1 MFRLAINKF
10 VVGAMRRTGNDALAI
25 CALLLATAGCTHNPY
40 VLQGQVETM
49 QQQQLGLAQ
58 RNDEL
63 NERAASLDRNNKE
76 LETLLAQTRQQS
88 RLLEDQVAALRDQ
101 LGTANTQLAQATR
114 QQQDTARRVKTLE
127 ASQQRRAEATITANN
142 SLAQR
147 MPRFAIEGV
156 EVRTDG
162 DVMRV
167 ELPGSRI
174 FEPESARLQAEAG
187 RLIDEVASQLMRAY
201 PGHIIGVEGHTDSDP
216 AAVGRW
222 GSNHQLSVGRAMA
235 VYDHL
240 VARSGAQPGQL
251 FVVGHGSNQPVVSN
265 GTDGGRQRNRRVELV
280 IYPETVAA
288 R

>member
-1 MFRLAINKF
+1 
-10 VVGAMRRTGNDALAI
+10 MRNRASIELGSWTTL
-25 CALLLATAGCTHNPY
+25 LLLAAGCTQNPY
-40 VLQGQVETM
+40 VLKGQVETL
-49 QQQQLGLAQ
+49 QQQQLAAVQ
-58 RNDEL
+58 RTEEL
-63 NERAASLDRNNKE
+63 NERAAALDRDNKE
-76 LETLLAQTRQQS
+76 LETLLAQARQQS
-88 RLLEDQVAALRDQ
+88 RLLEDQVAVLRDQ
-101 LGTANTQLAQATR
+101 LGTANTQLAQVTR
-114 QQQDTARRVKTLE
+114 QQQDASRRVKTLE

-147 MPRFAIEGV
+147 MPAFAIEGV
-156 EVRTDG
+156 EVRADG

-174 FEPESARLQAEAG
+174 FEPDSARLLPDAG
-187 RLIDEVASQLMRAY
+187 RLIDEVAMQVLRAY
-201 PGHIIGVEGHTDSDP
+201 PGHIVGVEGHTDNDP
-216 AAVGRW
+216 AAAGRW

-265 GTDGGRQRNRRVELV
+265 GTPGGRERNRRVELV
-280 IYPETVAA
+280 VYPETIAA